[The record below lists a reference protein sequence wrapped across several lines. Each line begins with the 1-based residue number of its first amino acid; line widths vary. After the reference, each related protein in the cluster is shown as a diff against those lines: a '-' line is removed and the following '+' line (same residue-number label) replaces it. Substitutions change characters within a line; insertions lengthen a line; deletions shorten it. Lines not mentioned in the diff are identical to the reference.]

1 MSHFTNIKTTFQ
13 NLSYLENALNKL
25 NIKTIRQ
32 EQNVYLNSNDSNNF
46 NLVINQSNNCDIQFC
61 WNGHEYELKVDRSFW
76 EQPYTVES
84 FVDKISQQYA
94 GEVIIGESQ
103 KIGFQPIKYR
113 TNLDGS
119 NTIILQRWNEN
130 N

>member
-13 NLSYLENALNKL
+13 NLIYLEKALNKL
-25 NIKTIRQ
+25 NIKNIRQ
-32 EQNVYLNSNDSNNF
+32 EEKTYFNSTDSNNF

-61 WNGHEYELKVDRSFW
+61 WNGQEYELRVDRSFW
-76 EQPYTVES
+76 EQAYTVES
-84 FVDKISQQYA
+84 FIDKVSQQYA
-94 GEVIIGESQ
+94 SEVIIGESQ
-103 KIGFQPIKYR
+103 KIGFQPIKYK

-119 NTIILQRWNEN
+119 NTIVLQRWNEN

>member
-32 EQNVYLNSNDSNNF
+32 EQSVYLNSNDSNNF

-61 WNGHEYELKVDRSFW
+61 WNGQEYELKVDRSFW

-119 NTIILQRWNEN
+119 NTIVLQRWNEN

>member
-13 NLSYLENALNKL
+13 NLSYLEKALNKL
-25 NIKTIRQ
+25 NIKNIRQ
-32 EQNVYLNSNDSNNF
+32 EQKIDFNLNGSSSF

-61 WNGHEYELKVDRSFW
+61 WNGQEYELRIDRSFW

-84 FVDKISQQYA
+84 FIDKLSQQYA

-103 KIGFQPIKYR
+103 KIGFQPIKYK

-119 NTIILQRWNEN
+119 NTIVLQRWNEKN
-130 N
+130 

>member
-13 NLSYLENALNKL
+13 NLSYLEKALNKL
-25 NIKTIRQ
+25 NIKNIRQ
-32 EQNVYLNSNDSNNF
+32 EQKIDSNLNGSSSF

-61 WNGHEYELKVDRSFW
+61 WNGQEYELRIDRSFW

-84 FVDKISQQYA
+84 FIDKLSQQYA
-94 GEVIIGESQ
+94 SEVIIGESQ
-103 KIGFQPIKYR
+103 KIGFQPIKYK

-119 NTIILQRWNEN
+119 NTILLQRWNEKN
-130 N
+130 

>member
-13 NLSYLENALNKL
+13 NLIYLEKALNNL
-25 NIKTIRQ
+25 NIKNIRQ
-32 EQNVYLNSNDSNNF
+32 EQKISSNLNDSNNF
-46 NLVINQSNNCDIQFC
+46 NLVINQSNNYDIQFC
-61 WNGHEYELKVDRSFW
+61 WNGQEYELKVDRSFW

-84 FVDKISQQYA
+84 FIDKISQQYA

-103 KIGFQPIKYR
+103 KIGFQPVKYK

-119 NTIILQRWNEN
+119 NTIILQRWNEKN
-130 N
+130 